1 MRVPRRRE
9 AAVRRRSLRIY
20 MGGMV
25 HGIDWIPTEYD
36 HRPTIAR
43 RIAEDMTRRLREV
56 PIPRRDLGGARWWT
70 RPASERID
78 AGGEPRNIAAL
89 SLDGAQPV
97 ACLDVNSE
105 LPLAAQVDA
114 LVAAWVA
121 TWDDARQP

>member
-1 MRVPRRRE
+1 MR
-9 AAVRRRSLRIY
+9 ARSLCIA
-20 MGGMV
+20 MGGLV
-25 HGIDWIPTEYD
+25 HGVDWIPTKFDY
-36 HRPTIAR
+36 RASIAR
-43 RIAEDMTRRLREV
+43 RLAEDMTRRLRGA
-56 PIPRRDLGGARWWT
+56 PMPRRDLGGARWWT

-78 AGGEPRNIAAL
+78 GGGEPRNIATM

-97 ACLDVNSE
+97 PCLDVNSE